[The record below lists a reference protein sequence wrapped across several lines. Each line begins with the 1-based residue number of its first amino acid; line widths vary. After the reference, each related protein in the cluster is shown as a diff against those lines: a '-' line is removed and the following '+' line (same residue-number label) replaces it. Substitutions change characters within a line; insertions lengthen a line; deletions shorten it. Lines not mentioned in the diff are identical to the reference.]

1 MSPPVALTAVEL
13 ARLRAV
19 AAALI
24 PGQDPS
30 PPAVALEELDTLL
43 DDAAAALGVELGDL
57 KAAIALL
64 PEPVDR
70 EALERFADEKA
81 AAFEL
86 VSTTAAGAYFM
97 APAVLDSLGYPRGPR
112 SAPRFDLV
120 ANELESGILEPVM
133 AMAPLW
139 RSPEHVEREA

>member
-1 MSPPVALTAVEL
+1 MSGPVALTAVEVG
-13 ARLRAV
+13 RLRAV

-30 PPAVALEELDTLL
+30 PPAVALEDLDALL
-43 DDAAAALGVELGDL
+43 DDAAAALGVELGNL

-70 EALERFADEKA
+70 EALERFATEEA
-81 AAFEL
+81 VAFEL
-86 VSTTAAGAYFM
+86 ISTATAGAYFM
-97 APAVLDSLGYPRGPR
+97 SPVVLDALGYPRGPR